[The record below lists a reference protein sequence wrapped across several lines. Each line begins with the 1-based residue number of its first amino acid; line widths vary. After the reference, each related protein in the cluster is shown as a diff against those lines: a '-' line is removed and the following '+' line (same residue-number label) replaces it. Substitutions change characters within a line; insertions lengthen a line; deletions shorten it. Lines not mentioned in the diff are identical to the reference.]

1 MAAPDDPLRERDLA
15 SVLARRIADRPDKP
29 WIVTP
34 EKSYTYAE
42 IGARSGRLAKGVS
55 GLGTAPGET
64 MLSMLPDGIEVV
76 DLWCALARIG
86 IIEVPLNN
94 HYLGDILA
102 YMINDALAR
111 EMVIHSQFLDRLVPI
126 AGKLEH
132 LRRLVVTGGGEV
144 PAEVRERFDIV
155 SLQDLYADTE
165 WSGAGPRYNDVQAVM
180 YTSGTT
186 GPSKGAMMTHAHVYE
201 YAYGVT
207 EMLELCESD
216 VYFAP
221 IPLFHIAGKFAVVYA
236 SCIAGCTAIVQGG
249 FHTDSYWDDIRR
261 HGATVS
267 FLLGAMASFLYRQPE
282 REEDADTPLERL
294 LMVPLIADVEAFK
307 DRFGC
312 LVSTTWGGTEMNCPT
327 RSGFDLHDNKTCG
340 RVQEDRFE
348 VILVDEDD
356 EEVPHGTPGEALV
369 RAKRPWITSA
379 GYWNHPD
386 WTAKAWRNQWLHT
399 GDMLVRDEAGN
410 FAFVDR
416 VKDAIR
422 RRGENIS
429 SMEVEQQVTAHPSVL
444 ECAVIPVDSDDTE
457 QEVMAVVV
465 LKPGVDWAP
474 EALAAFLKVRLPSFM
489 VPRYL
494 ERAEALPKTQTGKI
508 QKFPLREQGVTDK
521 TWDRSE
527 TPRR

>member
-42 IGARSGRLAKGVS
+42 IGARSGRLAKGIS

-76 DLWCALARIG
+76 DLWCALARVG

-94 HYLGDILA
+94 HYLGEILA

-132 LRRLVVTGGGEV
+132 LQRLVVTGGGEV
-144 PAEVRERFDIV
+144 PAELRERFDIV

-207 EMLELCESD
+207 EMLELRESD

-282 REEDADTPLERL
+282 SEGDADTPLERL

-340 RVQEDRFE
+340 RVQEDRYE

-356 EEVPHGTPGEALV
+356 EEVPNGTPGEALV

-429 SMEVEQQVTAHPSVL
+429 SMEVEQQITAHPSVL

-465 LKPGVDWAP
+465 LKPGEHWAP
-474 EALAAFLKVRLPSFM
+474 DALAAFLKVRLPSFM

-494 ERAEALPKTQTGKI
+494 EQAEALPKTQTGKI

>member
-42 IGARSGRLAKGVS
+42 IGARSGRLAKGMS

-64 MLSMLPDGIEVV
+64 MLSMLPDSIEVV

-94 HYLGDILA
+94 HYLGEILA

-144 PAEVRERFDIV
+144 PAELRERFDIV

-207 EMLELCESD
+207 EMLELRESD

-282 REEDADTPLERL
+282 REEDADTPLDRL

-465 LKPGVDWAP
+465 LKPGTAWAP
-474 EALAAFLKVRLPSFM
+474 DELAAFLKERLPSFM

-494 ERAEALPKTQTGKI
+494 EQAEALPKTQTGKI
-508 QKFPLREQGVTDK
+508 QKFPLREQGITEN
-521 TWDRSE
+521 TWDRNASS
-527 TPRR
+527 RR